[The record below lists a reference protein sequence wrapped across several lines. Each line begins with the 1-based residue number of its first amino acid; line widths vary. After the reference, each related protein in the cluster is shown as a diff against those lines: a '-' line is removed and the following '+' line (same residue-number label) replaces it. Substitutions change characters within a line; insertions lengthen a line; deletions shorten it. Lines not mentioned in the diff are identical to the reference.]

1 MWATNSLYGMMKLRV
16 MHEKELVA
24 HMMKLKVMYEKA

>member
-1 MWATNSLYGMMKLRV
+1 MMKLRV

-24 HMMKLKVMYEKA
+24 HMMKLRVMYEKAYPFEIGP